1 MGVQF
6 PPGVPETVSYEFRVA
21 SYELIKKN
29 LDDYF
34 STRNPKLVTRNLF
47 CSGSP
52 SLHEVH
58 EGWMRWAIREAE
70 RAYDDGEVPVGAVVV
85 HENRIIGR
93 AHNQTETLRDPTA
106 HAEMIAISAA
116 ANTLQLWRLT
126 ECTLYATLEP
136 CAMCAGAAVLARIQ
150 NLVFG
155 AWDPKAGACGSLRN
169 LVQDQR
175 LNHRIEVVS
184 GVLEGEIADLM
195 KSFFQ
200 NLREKQKRS
209 IDSERK
215 PGKDPWIP
223 D

>member
-1 MGVQF
+1 
-6 PPGVPETVSYEFRVA
+6 
-21 SYELIKKN
+21 
-29 LDDYF
+29 
-34 STRNPKLVTRNLF
+34 
-47 CSGSP
+47 
-52 SLHEVH
+52 
-58 EGWMRWAIREAE
+58 MRWAIREAGK
-70 RAYDDGEVPVGAVVV
+70 AFDDGEVPVGAVVV

-93 AHNQTETLRDPTA
+93 AYNQTETLQDPTA

-116 ANTLQLWRLT
+116 ANTLQSWRLT
-126 ECTLYATLEP
+126 GCTLYATLEP

-175 LNHRIEVVS
+175 LNHRIEVIS
-184 GVLEGEIADLM
+184 GVLESEITELM

-200 NLREKQKRS
+200 NLRENKKRS
-209 IDSERK
+209 VDGGRK
-215 PGKDPWIP
+215 PGKDPWVP